1 MKQFEQ
7 GELLTAARLNDML
20 RELES
25 MPLPEVG
32 SHVVTRPAP
41 QALPG
46 PAWYNVQ
53 TDSCTGS
60 VSLDCAGLVASVAY
74 AELEAPRI
82 EAGAVQLP
90 LAHDF
95 SPAEDSS
102 LPDEQSTG
110 GISGIES
117 QEGLHRPQIDRGR
130 ILLPLAQS
138 DWGDAEGA
146 MYTPGLVYAV
156 EQDACT
162 GAAYISQG
170 IIHLPPSSGG
180 GGDGGTWPALSIAAS
195 ADETWSA
202 VGGAL
207 QVGLADMCS
216 GSAGVVSRVETGD
229 SLGLSQGVLTVPLG
243 GGSLAGVVNTSGQQ
257 VTWAEMVA
265 APVRLAVLFLDGY
278 RLYITG
284 QVIDGF
290 LQINTEAV

>member
-7 GELLTAARLNDML
+7 GELLTASRLNDML

-25 MPLPEVG
+25 MPRPEVG

-74 AELEAPRI
+74 AELDAPRI
-82 EAGAVQLP
+82 DAGAVQLP

-102 LPDEQSTG
+102 LPDEQATG
-110 GISGIES
+110 GICSINVP
-117 QEGLHRPQIDRGR
+117 EGLKRAQINRGN
-130 ILLPLAQS
+130 ILLPLAHS

-156 EQDACT
+156 EQDACA
-162 GAAYISQG
+162 GSAYIEQG
-170 IIHLPPSSGG
+170 VIHLPSGGSGG
-180 GGDGGTWPALSIAAS
+180 GGGELPQFSIEAS
-195 ADETWSA
+195 LDETWSVNA
-202 VGGAL
+202 GAFR
-207 QVGLADMCS
+207 VGLADMCA
-216 GSAGVVSRVETGD
+216 GSAGVIARVEAGEH
-229 SLGLSQGVLTVPLG
+229 LALSQGVLTVPLG

-257 VTWAEMVA
+257 VTWAEMAA
-265 APVRLAVLFLDGY
+265 APVRLAVMFLDGY
-278 RLYITG
+278 RLYLTG
-284 QVIDGF
+284 QVINGF
-290 LQINTEAV
+290 LKIDTEAV